1 MILKPLEFF
10 YMNETA
16 PALPGN
22 SQSTERASHSEIEQ
36 KTEIRQSNRSVVNI
50 AELIRV
56 NKIKVVE
63 VYYKQVEDKSRK
75 TDESAQ

>member
-1 MILKPLEFF
+1 MILKSLEFF

-16 PALPGN
+16 PALPEN

-36 KTEIRQSNRSVVNI
+36 RTEIRQSNRSVVNI